1 MYDCGGL
8 AAKSYLTLHDPIDC
22 SPPGSSIHG
31 LLQARIWSGLP
42 FPSSG
47 DLPNPGTEP
56 RSPALQTDSL
66 PSELHFLAI
75 MNNAAMKISF
85 CVNICFQFS
94 LLDIELL
101 DHIITLCLTF

>member
-1 MYDCGGL
+1 MNL
-8 AAKSYLTLHDPIDC
+8 SKIILPTL
-22 SPPGSSIHG
+22 
-31 LLQARIWSGLP
+31 LLGNRDSEFCYFTL
-42 FPSSG
+42 SV
-47 DLPNPGTEP
+47 TEL
-56 RSPALQTDSL
+56 PALQTDSL

-94 LLDIELL
+94 LLEIELL